1 VSKIVKAVRRH
12 VLPYRNH
19 KQMLQWLC
27 DNIQENYY
35 SDGSKYNSSSVS
47 QFVEWRSKDRE
58 SWVFRIVGNP
68 PKCLVEIISEEK
80 EILFLLAW
88 Q

>member
-1 VSKIVKAVRRH
+1 MKIVKAVRRH
-12 VLPYRNH
+12 VLPYRNYQ
-19 KQMLQWLC
+19 QMLQWLC
-27 DNIQENYY
+27 DNVQENFYP
-35 SDGSKYNSSSVS
+35 DGSKYNSSSVG

-58 SWVFRIVGNP
+58 SWVFRIVGMP
-68 PKCLVEIISEEK
+68 PKCLVEIPDVEK